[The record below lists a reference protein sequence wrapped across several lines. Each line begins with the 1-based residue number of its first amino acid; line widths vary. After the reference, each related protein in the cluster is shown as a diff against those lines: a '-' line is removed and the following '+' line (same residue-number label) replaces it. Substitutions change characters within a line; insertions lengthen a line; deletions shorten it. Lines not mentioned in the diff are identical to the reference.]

1 MRGTLTCIACLWLCG
16 STTGCNFEKLREEI
30 AAKDAELS
38 QLTKNFSTLEA
49 ERADLSRRIEGLN
62 TQLSAMADAGQ
73 TGTADFA
80 DTQKQLLAAV
90 DDWRE
95 KTKDIDDALGSIGDL
110 KVDLAAL
117 KAQEV
122 AGTGIASV
130 LEQVIYL
137 AIGALTGGSVTGGV
151 AAVRTAKKATAAS

>member
-1 MRGTLTCIACLWLCG
+1 MRKVTTCIACLWLCC
-16 STTGCNFEKLREEI
+16 STTGCNFDKLREEI

-38 QLTKNFSTLEA
+38 QLTKDFSVLES

-73 TGTADFA
+73 TGSADFA

-90 DDWRE
+90 EEWRE
-95 KTKDIDDALGSIGDL
+95 KTKAIDEALGSIGDL

-122 AGTGIASV
+122 AGTGLASLV
-130 LEQVIYL
+130 EQIIYL

-151 AAVRTAKKATAAS
+151 AAVRTAKKATAS